1 MGMPVS
7 ISTRIERRDIMRFTR
22 NSIASKACVAGL
34 TFATALAMV
43 PTAAFAADLN
53 GNTGDI
59 TINGLESGDKVTA
72 YQILKRNYDSST
84 NNVTDTFVKG
94 TDYTLEQFQALK
106 DDEGEYKKG
115 SAMQV
120 AADNIASSIKANPS
134 IALDTKEATATS
146 ETVTFTDAPAG
157 EWLILVTSANGSVTR
172 VYQNTIVSNAP
183 VEENGAYV
191 AKDANATIKYSDE
204 TVKKGVG
211 TTRQDAQDT
220 KTADGK
226 YGIGDLVPF
235 VIDTIIP
242 NYPANAT
249 NRTFVV
255 GDAPDAGL
263 DIDAN
268 TIKVYTVDAAGK
280 ESNDPIDATN
290 YTATVSNR
298 VMTITF
304 NEDYIKANPGQE
316 ILVKYQAKIT
326 SAAKVTPDKTT
337 ENSATI
343 TFNPNPYEDKTSKP
357 GSKTTVDTYGLFFVK
372 KGDGNAL
379 EGAQFKIKYA
389 EDVNGHKA
397 GEYVKDENGKDL
409 VSESDAKGYV
419 SFEDLAKGKYK
430 LEEVSVPSGFQKV
443 DDIDVDL
450 TGDTKDNPK
459 TTEVEANYQE
469 LNDVTD
475 PKVGL
480 LPTTG
485 DAGTIGLTAAGIC
498 LVAGSAFVIAGRARR
513 SKDDQ
518 E

>member
-59 TINGLESGDKVTA
+59 TINGLLDGDKVTA
-72 YQILKRNYDSST
+72 YQILNRHYDADT
-84 NNVTDTFVKG
+84 NNVTDTFMDG
-94 TDYTLEQFQALK
+94 TGYTLAQFQALE
-106 DDEGEYKKG
+106 DDKGVYQEG

-120 AADNIASSIKANPS
+120 AADKIASAIKGGTNPIS
-134 IALDTKEATATS
+134 TLPTATAANGS
-146 ETVTFTDAPAG
+146 VTFKDAPAG
-157 EWLILVTSANGSVTR
+157 EWLILVTAKDGSVEK